1 MSLATR
7 NREPDPSYMLLYQCV
22 YLYNNV
28 EFDGW
33 NKTPCFCMF
42 VVYMS
47 WQMYLTESDTLG
59 GVFWKSW
66 PDWRR
71 FRAIWLDAWSC
82 ALCGA
87 GQQHVTVRPS
97 CSGREKHRQV
107 SGQADNSPAP
117 EAFGLTPQ
125 SKYICICLEIFLRG
139 GSCLEKSAIDCWRD
153 HKRSMMLRLSEQVR
167 WSLRLFRD
175 RVHCWGRTGDK
186 LTSFFFTR
194 L

>member
-1 MSLATR
+1 MVEIKLRVSVC
-7 NREPDPSYMLLYQCV
+7 LLYI
-22 YLYNNV
+22 
-28 EFDGW
+28 
-33 NKTPCFCMF
+33 
-42 VVYMS
+42 YMS

-66 PDWRR
+66 PDLRR

-125 SKYICICLEIFLRG
+125 SKYICICLEIFWRG
-139 GSCLEKSAIDCWRD
+139 GSCLEKSAIDLQAGETTNAPWCYGWAN
-153 HKRSMMLRLSEQVR
+153 KCAEVCGFSVTASTAEAVPA
-167 WSLRLFRD
+167 
-175 RVHCWGRTGDK
+175 TN
-186 LTSFFFTR
+186 
-194 L
+194 